1 MSDSFE
7 KRRRQREK
15 QRRKK
20 EKAQRKK
27 ERESRKGEGTI
38 EIVTLEDLV
47 GSDAPDAQQADE
59 GEQAA
64 GEGPQEGQG
73 RVAT

>member
-20 EKAQRKK
+20 EKAQRKAD
-27 ERESRKGEGTI
+27 RDSRKGEGTI

-47 GSDAPDAQQADE
+47 GEDAPPPPDESADAPQGGV
-59 GEQAA
+59 GEKS
-64 GEGPQEGQG
+64 
-73 RVAT
+73 T

>member
-7 KRRRQREK
+7 KRRREREK
-15 QRRKK
+15 QRRKR

-27 ERESRKGEGTI
+27 DRDSRKGEGTI

-47 GSDAPDAQQADE
+47 GDDAPQAESEESE
-59 GEQAA
+59 GEAPPT
-64 GEGPQEGQG
+64 GSGHP
-73 RVAT
+73 TT

>member
-20 EKAQRKK
+20 EKALRKK
-27 ERESRKGEGTI
+27 DRDSRKGEGTI

-47 GSDAPDAQQADE
+47 GSDAPGA
-59 GEQAA
+59 EQAEEA
-64 GEGPQEGQG
+64 EEPKEAPEEGSG
-73 RVAT
+73 RAAT

>member
-27 ERESRKGEGTI
+27 DRDSRKGEGTI

-47 GSDAPDAQQADE
+47 GSDAPGAEE
-59 GEQAA
+59 GEESKQA
-64 GEGPQEGQG
+64 PQEGPG
-73 RVAT
+73 REAT

>member
-27 ERESRKGEGTI
+27 ERDSRKGEGTI

-47 GSDAPDAQQADE
+47 GSDAPGAEDEPEEKQAPEE
-59 GEQAA
+59 GS
-64 GEGPQEGQG
+64 G

>member
-27 ERESRKGEGTI
+27 DRDSRKGEGTI

-47 GSDAPDAQQADE
+47 GSDAPGAE
-59 GEQAA
+59 EQAEDEDTPE
-64 GEGPQEGQG
+64 EGSG
-73 RVAT
+73 RGAT